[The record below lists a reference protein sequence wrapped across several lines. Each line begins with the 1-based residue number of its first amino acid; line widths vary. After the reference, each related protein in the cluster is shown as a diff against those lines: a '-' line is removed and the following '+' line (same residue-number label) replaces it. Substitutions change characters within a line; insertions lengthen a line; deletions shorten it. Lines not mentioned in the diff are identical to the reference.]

1 MKKCK
6 MIYKEDIEE
15 FSEELQKLLKDN
27 ELPRCH
33 ATGYHIVF

>member
-15 FSEELQKLLKDN
+15 FSEELQKLLKDI
-27 ELPRCH
+27 ER
-33 ATGYHIVF
+33 I